1 MCGVGSRLPARDEWD
16 SFCVE
21 AAGTEFDVG
30 RGLEAMCVGLETL
43 TVRILSLST
52 INISLG

>member
-21 AAGTEFDVG
+21 AAGMEFDVG
-30 RGLEAMCVGLETL
+30 RGLGDMCVGIRDFGSTYTL
-43 TVRILSLST
+43 VIDD
-52 INISLG
+52 